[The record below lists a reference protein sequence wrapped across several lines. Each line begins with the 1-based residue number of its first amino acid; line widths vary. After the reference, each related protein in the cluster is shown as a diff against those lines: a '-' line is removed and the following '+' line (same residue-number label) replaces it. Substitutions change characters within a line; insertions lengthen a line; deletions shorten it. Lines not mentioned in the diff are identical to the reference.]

1 MTKIVFLR
9 LSNFISLH
17 KQTNHYKT
25 FQQHLNFAN
34 VEAIAWSGCP
44 GNQAILVN
52 FDPLQGSGD
61 EVHCLWMAFALIR
74 PRSNGLKIPQKLFAC
89 PSWISH
95 WTTRKRRALCV
106 LWGLFFIL
114 FGAVLATVLLI
125 IYLFVSLMLLIAPS
139 PILTLPLSIRRLT
152 YPVTRKYRYLC
163 LLLLPFVLVCEGFLG
178 VALFVFFIPPAG
190 FLCAIIEFTVSG
202 LVLNADILTS
212 YVAFSLWLQQTFI
225 SAMLTY

>member
-1 MTKIVFLR
+1 M
-9 LSNFISLH
+9 
-17 KQTNHYKT
+17 
-25 FQQHLNFAN
+25 
-34 VEAIAWSGCP
+34 
-44 GNQAILVN
+44 
-52 FDPLQGSGD
+52 
-61 EVHCLWMAFALIR
+61 
-74 PRSNGLKIPQKLFAC
+74 
-89 PSWISH
+89 SH

-106 LWGLFFIL
+106 LWGLFLIL

-125 IYLFVSLMLLIAPS
+125 IYLFASLMLLIASS
-139 PILTLPLSIRRLT
+139 PILTLPLSIRST

-178 VALFVFFIPPAG
+178 VALFVFFIPPAD
-190 FLCAIIEFTVSG
+190 FFTAIIEFTVSG